1 MKKYKHLFFDLDNTI
16 LDFDYASHHAFS
28 AILESKN
35 LPIGDSYL
43 KYKKVNAMVWGEFER
58 GEITAV
64 ELRAKR
70 FDLFLEEMGW
80 SGDGMHWNKMYLDNV
95 IGYTKFIPGAKSM
108 INKLSANYSI
118 HIVTNGLKEVQRPR
132 LKRAQLDNIL
142 SSITVSDEIGSAKP
156 QGEFFKVA
164 KENAK
169 VESNKSILM
178 IGDSYNSDIKG
189 AYDFGIDCC
198 WLNRKSES
206 NPQRMHNYEIRQISE
221 LKASVKL

>member
-1 MKKYKHLFFDLDNTI
+1 MKKYEHLFFDLDNTI
-16 LDFDYASHHAFS
+16 LDFDYASHHAFG
-28 AILESKN
+28 AVLESNK
-35 LPIGDSYL
+35 LPIGDSYH

-58 GEITAV
+58 GEISAFD
-64 ELRAKR
+64 LRAKR

-80 SGDGMHWNKMYLDNV
+80 SGDGRAWNKMYLDRV
-95 IGYTKFIPGAKSM
+95 IDFTKFIPGAKNM
-108 INKLSANYSI
+108 LNKLSGSYKI

-132 LKRAQLDNIL
+132 LKMAQLDPIL

-169 VESNKSILM
+169 IEANDAILM

-189 AYDFGIDCC
+189 AYDYGIDSC
-198 WLNRKSES
+198 WLNRKNES
-206 NPQRMHNYEIRQISE
+206 NPTQMHTYEIRQISE
-221 LKASVKL
+221 LKASIKL